1 MGLGVAEP
9 QGDEDSRGKG
19 MMDLSGLAFRKE
31 VGNQVCRDISG
42 KQFQYFMLKVDNKKH
57 VCL

>member
-19 MMDLSGLAFRKE
+19 MMELSGLAFRKE
-31 VGNQVCRDISG
+31 VGNQVYRDISG
-42 KQFQYFMLKVDNKKH
+42 KQFQYFML
-57 VCL
+57 

>member
-19 MMDLSGLAFRKE
+19 MMGLSGLAFRKE
-31 VGNQVCRDISG
+31 VGNQESSSLAFHAKEFGPSSKENV
-42 KQFQYFMLKVDNKKH
+42 KP
-57 VCL
+57 